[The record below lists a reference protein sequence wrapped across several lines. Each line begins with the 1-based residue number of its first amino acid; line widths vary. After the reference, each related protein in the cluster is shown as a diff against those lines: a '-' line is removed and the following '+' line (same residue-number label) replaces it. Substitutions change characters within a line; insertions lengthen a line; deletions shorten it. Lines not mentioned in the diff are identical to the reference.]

1 MTAWRFSSYLHQR
14 IDPRHALI
22 GQSRETFFGEGG
34 VAFRS
39 FPAVSQAQKPYAIT
53 SDKSLILLARSERFE
68 LPTLG
73 FEVRCSIQLS
83 YERVPGSITRL
94 GGTGPAGCRRPCPKQ
109 PGRVAAPPRSKKQQ
123 PRDASVGGRISC
135 RRACGGPGRDRP
147 PRSVRSARSTDHHNR
162 RRCRARAPAR
172 NCGDS

>member
-1 MTAWRFSSYLHQR
+1 MTASRFSSYLHQR
-14 IDPRHALI
+14 IDPGHALI

-94 GGTGPAGCRRPCPKQ
+94 GGTGPAACRRPCPRQ
-109 PGRVAAPPRSKKQQ
+109 LGVWQKQQ
-123 PRDASVGGRISC
+123 RSDASVGGRISC

-162 RRCRARAPAR
+162 RRCRERAPAR